1 MKTLILC
8 EKPSQAMDISTV
20 FERKTKKNG
29 YLEISDTDLNIDGF
43 LTWGV
48 GHLVEL
54 AMPYEYDEKYQDFNE
69 YPILLEKKDFKFKVS
84 DDTKDQYKNIESI
97 FKNNSIDKVIIAT
110 DPARE
115 GENIAYKIL
124 NQLNVTDEV
133 TIKRLWLTS
142 KVETSIK
149 KAFKNLLPKESTF
162 GFYKE
167 GRARELSD
175 WLVGINLSRHFTKVA
190 RSLGN
195 DGIIHVGRVSSPT
208 LNMVY
213 TREKNIKNFKS
224 KKYYQV
230 GAEVHKNNNS
240 YKTVLKNRFNTED
253 ELHEFLFENE
263 ITDLEQNGIIESIE
277 NEVKFTM
284 PPKFFD
290 LSALQEEMND
300 KYKYSAKETLKIA
313 QSLYEKK
320 LITYPRTDSRYIT
333 EDEKSMLEDNLEYIS
348 EVSGSKLNNKLTN
361 SSLINPS
368 KIDDHYAI
376 LVTGENY
383 NEVNLTEKEK
393 KVYLSILINIAKN
406 FMEKEKYE
414 VTNIFINVKNLEFN
428 LKGKTI
434 IDKGF
439 KLLELEKDN
448 DNEQILPKFNKGE
461 EVKVLLDLLQ
471 KETTPPKRFTEKTL
485 LKAMAN
491 PIETLE
497 DEGLKT
503 TIKET
508 KGLGTPA
515 TRADIIENLKINK
528 YIQVQKNKIYIT
540 KNGILACRLLED
552 NLLSKPDLTGQWE
565 QYLSCISTGEKSDDT
580 FIRTINEMIK
590 KTINEEVKN
599 SDEIKEIATEKVHND
614 NIAKCPNCQNGY
626 LIDRKGFYGC
636 SDYKNGCD
644 FTIPKKLLEKNLP
657 PTVVKALCEKKE
669 TKKLKGFKSKK
680 TGNSFDC
687 KLTLNKEN
695 KIEFS
700 FK

>member
-84 DDTKDQYKNIESI
+84 DDTKDQYRNIESI

-599 SDEIKEIATEKVHND
+599 SDEIK
-614 NIAKCPNCQNGY
+614 
-626 LIDRKGFYGC
+626 
-636 SDYKNGCD
+636 
-644 FTIPKKLLEKNLP
+644 
-657 PTVVKALCEKKE
+657 
-669 TKKLKGFKSKK
+669 
-680 TGNSFDC
+680 
-687 KLTLNKEN
+687 
-695 KIEFS
+695 
-700 FK
+700 